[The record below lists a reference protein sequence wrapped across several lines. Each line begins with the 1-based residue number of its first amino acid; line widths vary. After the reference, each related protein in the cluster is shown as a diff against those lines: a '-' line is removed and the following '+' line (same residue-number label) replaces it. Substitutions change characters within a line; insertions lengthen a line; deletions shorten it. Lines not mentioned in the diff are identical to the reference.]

1 MAIVTSGFF
10 RHRCMTEVQHW
21 AVCCLGSKL
30 LLFQNSKERMLN
42 FKLNYVHFVKT
53 TRFRWLT
60 LTCDRR
66 VSRQGFPEFP
76 DKQGRRNLRLYR
88 LNGNHNRLLPYSSL
102 KERKAQVSRLQA
114 CRRSNLSSVFFTNF
128 LVSFCLHIVSVSLH
142 SLNNSEQRLH
152 RVPGYHV
159 MQVASSTWQIPRCP
173 RLNGLTLLVEL
184 NKISVQMEG
193 LVRITDILRQK
204 LALFPT
210 QVDLRDF
217 DW

>member
-1 MAIVTSGFF
+1 MMAIVTSGFIDAKRKF
-10 RHRCMTEVQHW
+10 KNGPFVALGQS
-21 AVCCLGSKL
+21 CC
-30 LLFQNSKERMLN
+30 FFNNSKERMQN
-42 FKLNYVHFVKT
+42 FKITYAYFVKT

-66 VSRQGFPEFP
+66 VSRQGFPEFL
-76 DKQGRRNLRLYR
+76 DKQGKRNFLLHP
-88 LNGNHNRLLPYSSL
+88 LNGSHNRLLPYLSL
-102 KERKAQVSRLQA
+102 KERKAQVSRMQVSPKRKPFFSLFHILP
-114 CRRSNLSSVFFTNF
+114 CKFPSFTSFLSVYI
-128 LVSFCLHIVSVSLH
+128 LLK
-142 SLNNSEQRLH
+142 NSEQRLH

-159 MQVASSTWQIPRCP
+159 MQLATSRWRIPRCP

-193 LVRITDILRQK
+193 LVRITDILKQK
-204 LALFPT
+204 LVLFPT

>member
-1 MAIVTSGFF
+1 
-10 RHRCMTEVQHW
+10 
-21 AVCCLGSKL
+21 
-30 LLFQNSKERMLN
+30 MLN
-42 FKLNYVHFVKT
+42 FKINYAHFVKT

-66 VSRQGFPEFP
+66 VSRQGFPEFL
-76 DKQGRRNLRLYR
+76 DKQGKRNFLLHP
-88 LNGNHNRLLPYSSL
+88 LNGNHNRLLPYLSL
-102 KERKAQVSRLQA
+102 KERKAQVSRIQA
-114 CRRSNLSSVFFTNF
+114 SQRSKPFFRLFHKLPCKFLSVTSFLSVYI
-128 LVSFCLHIVSVSLH
+128 LLEDSE
-142 SLNNSEQRLH
+142 SEQRLH

-159 MQVASSTWQIPRCP
+159 MQLATSTWRIPRCP

-193 LVRITDILRQK
+193 LVRITDILKQK
-204 LALFPT
+204 LVLFPT